1 MIANNFIIYTVVAT
15 LVLFTLMNILLKI
28 RYKTEK
34 SINYFLYF
42 ALCYFVGLIL
52 TSLRNTIS
60 DFLSLVLGVT
70 ILALGYIFL
79 YIGIR
84 GLLGLSFGWL
94 NRYLIPVFIVFCGFY
109 LFTHIYYDLHMR
121 IVIFSLFA
129 LSYSITL
136 SYFFGQ
142 NSLKKLKIL
151 NITASI
157 CFILIASV
165 FLLRAFNAVTMN
177 YAIEFAYST
186 QFMVL
191 SPYIALFSTLLT
203 LIFTIFGHLKYKSY
217 Q

>member
-1 MIANNFIIYTVVAT
+1 
-15 LVLFTLMNILLKI
+15 MNILLKI
-28 RYKTEK
+28 KYKTEK
-34 SINYFLYF
+34 SINYFIYF
-42 ALCYFVGLIL
+42 CICYFLGLIL
-52 TSLRNTIS
+52 TSLRNTIP
-60 DFLSLVLGVT
+60 DFLSVVIGVT

-84 GLLGLSFGWL
+84 GLLGLPFGWL
-94 NRYLIPVFIVFCGFY
+94 NRYLIPLAIVFCGFY

-129 LSYSITL
+129 LSYSIAL

-142 NSLKKLKIL
+142 DSLKKLKTL

-157 CFILIASV
+157 FFILIAII
-165 FLLRAFNAVTMN
+165 FLLRAFNAVTMD

-191 SPYIALFSTLLT
+191 SPYIALFSTLLA
-203 LIFTIFGHLKYKSY
+203 LMFTIYGHIKYKSY

>member
-1 MIANNFIIYTVVAT
+1 LIANNFIIYTVVAT